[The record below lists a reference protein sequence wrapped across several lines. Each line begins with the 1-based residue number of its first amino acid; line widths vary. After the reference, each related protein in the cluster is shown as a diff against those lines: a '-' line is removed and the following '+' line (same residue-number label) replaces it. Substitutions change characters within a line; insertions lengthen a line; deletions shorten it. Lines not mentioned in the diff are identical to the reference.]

1 MFTVLSFLVFEI
13 TDDLNLFY
21 AFSKFYSILY
31 KNIECLNK
39 KFDHNVC
46 EALDQVET
54 DEVEEG
60 TVLAVY
66 QNGYK
71 LNGKL
76 MRPARVKVA
85 KAKEE
90 VKE

>member
-1 MFTVLSFLVFEI
+1 M
-13 TDDLNLFY
+13 
-21 AFSKFYSILY
+21 
-31 KNIECLNK
+31 
-39 KFDHNVC
+39 
-46 EALDQVET
+46 DQVET
-54 DEVEEG
+54 DEAEEG

-85 KAKEE
+85 KKKEE
-90 VKE
+90 DKVAEEENSEEK